1 MKGKRKIRWED
12 GALSGWAER
21 LSRWRQDRKFDPY
34 GFKPLIFSGFWILS
48 NRYVPWQMF
57 CIAITILSFTYNYT
71 KMKNTVKNLT
81 YSIILLGLFLPQ
93 LAMAQ
98 DASQVRIT
106 SDSKAAK
113 ADFLKADPSMKNL
126 FKNASGYVIFPNVG
140 KGGLGVG
147 GAAGKG
153 AVYEKGKTIGSAQ
166 MVQVTVGAQA
176 GGQAYRE
183 IIFFE
188 SKDALDRFKQNKIE
202 FSGQAS
208 ATAVKSGASANANYR
223 DGVVVFSQTK
233 GGLMLE
239 ASLGGQKF
247 TFKELK

>member
-1 MKGKRKIRWED
+1 MKLKSTIRP
-12 GALSGWAER
+12 A
-21 LSRWRQDRKFDPY
+21 
-34 GFKPLIFSGFWILS
+34 IFIMILS
-48 NRYVPWQMF
+48 
-57 CIAITILSFTYNYT
+57 
-71 KMKNTVKNLT
+71 
-81 YSIILLGLFLPQ
+81 GLFLPRI
-93 LAMAQ
+93 AMAQ
-98 DASQVRIT
+98 DDSQERIIG
-106 SDSKAAK
+106 DSKAAK
-113 ADFLKADPSMKNL
+113 ASFLKADPSMKNL

-140 KGGLGVG
+140 KGGIGVG

-153 AVYEKGKTIGSAQ
+153 AVYAKGVTVGTAQ

-188 SKDALDRFKQNKIE
+188 SKDAVDRFMQNKIE

-208 ATAVKSGASANANYR
+208 ATAAKAGAAANANYR

-247 TFKELK
+247 TYKPLK